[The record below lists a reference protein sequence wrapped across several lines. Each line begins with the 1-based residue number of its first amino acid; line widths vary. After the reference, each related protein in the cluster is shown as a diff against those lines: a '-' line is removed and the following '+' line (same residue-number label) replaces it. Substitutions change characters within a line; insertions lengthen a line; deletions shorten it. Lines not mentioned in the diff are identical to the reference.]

1 MNDILENLNKY
12 LDPIKN
18 FFDKYLAYIYF
29 AIVAAMVGF
38 IMIRVS
44 SLINSDPSIQQ
55 ETTVKIINI
64 NSDQAE
70 KIRGLQDL
78 NIDASPN
85 ANAGRENPFQ

>member
-12 LDPIKN
+12 LDPIKS

-44 SLINSDPSIQQ
+44 SLINSDPVIPND
-55 ETTVKIINI
+55 TTIKIINI
-64 NSDQAE
+64 NSEQAE

-78 NIDASPN
+78 NIEANPN
-85 ANAGRENPFQ
+85 SNSGRENPFQ

>member
-12 LDPIKN
+12 LDPAKT

-44 SLINSDPSIQQ
+44 SLINSDPVIPQD
-55 ETTVKIINI
+55 TTIKIINI
-64 NSDQAE
+64 NSEQAD
-70 KIRGLQDL
+70 KIRSLQDL
-78 NIDASPN
+78 NIEANPN
-85 ANAGRENPFQ
+85 SNSGRENPFQ